1 MAIRD
6 IVTAGYGG
14 WETDTRFIPTRG
26 YTPAAGA
33 APSTVTLVVTARS
46 ASGDTAA
53 RKSEGDSVS
62 RKGFP
67 DDVSKRGG
75 IA

>member
-6 IVTAGYGG
+6 IVTAGYGA
-14 WETDTRFIPTRG
+14 WETDTRYIPTRG

-53 RKSEGDSVS
+53 RKATGDTVS
-62 RKGFP
+62 RTGAGDTTKK
-67 DDVSKRGG
+67 SGG